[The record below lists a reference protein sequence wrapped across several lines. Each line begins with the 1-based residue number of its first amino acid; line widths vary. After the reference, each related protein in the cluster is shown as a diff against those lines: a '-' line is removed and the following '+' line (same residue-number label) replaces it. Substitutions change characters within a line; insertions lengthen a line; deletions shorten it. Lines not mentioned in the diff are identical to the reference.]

1 MSSKL
6 QSDNREKT
14 EEISRLQDE
23 NMDLKNEL
31 DIIDRNL
38 QLEGHHAEGLQQVK
52 IQGLNDEIEYLKK
65 HYQVELDVIRQ
76 ENQLLRKKVAA
87 VTAQNQELDKSLDDQ
102 IFGQ

>member
-38 QLEGHHAEGLQQVK
+38 QLEGHHAEGLQ
-52 IQGLNDEIEYLKK
+52 
-65 HYQVELDVIRQ
+65 
-76 ENQLLRKKVAA
+76 
-87 VTAQNQELDKSLDDQ
+87 
-102 IFGQ
+102 